1 MVTRTPD
8 KPFQVKAR
16 GTFWWY
22 QEAALKLADS
32 TSTPEVAAPVA
43 TDGPTALPVPA
54 ATAGG
59 DVSSAVVG
67 SLVVLAADFGSY
79 SDASGGPL
87 TLGQVGVVVQT
98 SDTRLQ
104 VKVHPSGDQEWW

>member
-1 MVTRTPD
+1 MSSLMDVVGVGMVVHL
-8 KPFQVKAR
+8 Q
-16 GTFWWY
+16 
-22 QEAALKLADS
+22 AA
-32 TSTPEVAAPVA
+32 AA
-43 TDGPTALPVPA
+43 PA

-104 VKVHPSGDQEWW
+104 VKVHPSGDRVWW